1 MSCCYDLDETAAN
14 QKEAKEDDNSK
25 VRKHVHVAL
34 VELDFSHVGC
44 LLFWKHFISLNIK
57 LLKTF
62 VLGWSLVMPTPWGS
76 SIWPSSHRKDSGMA
90 LNLFLG
96 P

>member
-14 QKEAKEDDNSK
+14 QKEAKEDDTSK

-44 LLFWKHFISLNIK
+44 LLF
-57 LLKTF
+57 
-62 VLGWSLVMPTPWGS
+62 
-76 SIWPSSHRKDSGMA
+76 
-90 LNLFLG
+90 
-96 P
+96 